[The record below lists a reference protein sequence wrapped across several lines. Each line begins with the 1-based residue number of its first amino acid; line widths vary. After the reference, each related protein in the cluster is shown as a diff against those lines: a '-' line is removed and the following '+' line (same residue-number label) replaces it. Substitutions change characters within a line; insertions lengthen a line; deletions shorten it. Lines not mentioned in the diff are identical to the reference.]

1 MKNIFPLIKNYRAVT
16 LSRAFFINAV
26 VLAIISALT
35 IEVRMYVKSKTFMY
49 SNISDYNKILIVI
62 FTSLSI
68 GLIVYL
74 ILYFLTGFGGGL
86 IAPKKPAPFF
96 SYK

>member
-1 MKNIFPLIKNYRAVT
+1 MKKFFPLIKNYRAVT

-35 IEVRMYVKSKTFMY
+35 IEVRMYVREKTFIY
-49 SNISDYNKILIVI
+49 DNIDEYDRILLVIV
-62 FTSLSI
+62 TSLTI
-68 GLIVYL
+68 GITVYFL
-74 ILYFLTGFGGGL
+74 LHLLTGFGGGL

-96 SYK
+96 